1 MANAKLGSKAVGS
14 IVKLKVNGTATEF
27 IVVHQGKPSSI
38 YDDSCTGTWL
48 LMKDCYENHVWQSGN
63 NNKYESSYIHSYLN
77 STFLDLFDS
86 DIRDVIK
93 QIKIPYRKNGG
104 SGGTDQSGAN
114 GLSAKIFLLS
124 GYEVGWTTSDNSYFP
139 VDGAKLSYFESG
151 TGTSANNKRIANLNG
166 SAANWWLRSPHTY
179 YTGRVW
185 SVDSGGVLLG
195 DGASGSLG
203 IRPALILP
211 FNVLVD
217 DSGNV
222 VILDLTAHKTLIN
235 GTAYEVKG
243 GKCLVNGTSYSI
255 KKGRTLIGGTG
266 YDITFAPPLVMPV
279 KGDLITMNLDGNDR
293 LYRVLK
299 IVDKTVVEVL
309 TMWNLREYF
318 QFDQYYDNY
327 KDSKLDTF
335 LNTTWYKALSST
347 AKAALVS
354 KNINQYAYIDGNSI
368 SNAHA
373 SYADYS
379 TKTLNQNVGNRY
391 VYALDVEDIEMYFG
405 GTGGSAND
413 KTPATFSKTDI
424 LQMFWN
430 RTTTKGEF
438 VWLRSKKADD
448 HGYGWSVYGKGFVDS
463 SLVTA
468 SKNARGAFQIDLS
481 KIGFT
486 IN

>member
-1 MANAKLGSKAVGS
+1 MS
-14 IVKLKVNGTATEF
+14 
-27 IVVHQGKPSSI
+27 
-38 YDDSCTGTWL
+38 
-48 LMKDCYENHVWQSGN
+48 
-63 NNKYESSYIHSYLN
+63 
-77 STFLDLFDS
+77 
-86 DIRDVIK
+86 
-93 QIKIPYRKNGG
+93 
-104 SGGTDQSGAN
+104 
-114 GLSAKIFLLS
+114 
-124 GYEVGWTTSDNSYFP
+124 
-139 VDGAKLSYFESG
+139 
-151 TGTSANNKRIANLNG
+151 
-166 SAANWWLRSPHTY
+166 
-179 YTGRVW
+179 
-185 SVDSGGVLLG
+185 
-195 DGASGSLG
+195 
-203 IRPALILP
+203 
-211 FNVLVD
+211 
-217 DSGNV
+217 
-222 VILDLTAHKTLIN
+222 HKTIVN
-235 GTAYEVKG
+235 GTAYEVQG
-243 GKCLVNGTSYSI
+243 GKCLVGGTSYDI

-279 KGDLITMNLDGNDR
+279 KGDLITMNLDGRDR

-309 TMWNLREYF
+309 TMWNLRESL
-318 QFDQYYDNY
+318 QFDPDYDDY
-327 KDSKLDTF
+327 KNSELDTY
-335 LNTTWYKALSST
+335 LNTTWYNTLSST

-354 KNINQYAYIDGNSI
+354 KNINQYAYTDNSVYN

-430 RTTTKGEF
+430 RTTTIGES

-448 HGYGWSVYGKGFVDS
+448 YGYGWRVFGKGFVDIAII
-463 SLVTA
+463 TA
-468 SKNARGAFQIDLS
+468 YCNARGAFQIDLS

>member
-1 MANAKLGSKAVGS
+1 M
-14 IVKLKVNGTATEF
+14 
-27 IVVHQGKPSSI
+27 
-38 YDDSCTGTWL
+38 
-48 LMKDCYENHVWQSGN
+48 
-63 NNKYESSYIHSYLN
+63 
-77 STFLDLFDS
+77 
-86 DIRDVIK
+86 
-93 QIKIPYRKNGG
+93 
-104 SGGTDQSGAN
+104 
-114 GLSAKIFLLS
+114 
-124 GYEVGWTTSDNSYFP
+124 
-139 VDGAKLSYFESG
+139 
-151 TGTSANNKRIANLNG
+151 
-166 SAANWWLRSPHTY
+166 
-179 YTGRVW
+179 
-185 SVDSGGVLLG
+185 
-195 DGASGSLG
+195 
-203 IRPALILP
+203 
-211 FNVLVD
+211 
-217 DSGNV
+217 
-222 VILDLTAHKTLIN
+222 AHKTLIS

-243 GKCLVNGTSYSI
+243 GKCLVNGTSYDI

-266 YDITFAPPLVMPV
+266 YDVTFAPPLVMPV

-309 TMWNLREYF
+309 TMWNLRESLR
-318 QFDQYYDNY
+318 FDQYYANY
-327 KDSKLDTF
+327 KDSELDTF

-430 RTTTKGEF
+430 RTTTIGEF

-448 HGYGWSVYGKGFVDS
+448 YGYGWSVNGKGFVDIS
-463 SLVTA
+463 NVTA
-468 SKNARGAFQIDLS
+468 FNNARGALQIDLS